1 MEKPFKVHNV
11 RPIINQLMNKNIKDE
26 DRISFSRSVEMLN
39 EIAFKYQCAFK
50 SRYGIKKTI
59 EINRSEENGNCT
71 FAEWFHRHAL
81 DDKNGGYYMHFNSG
95 MEVNKLY
102 NIVEI
107 YNYFKNEKK

>member
-1 MEKPFKVHNV
+1 MSEK
-11 RPIINQLMNKNIKDE
+11 IN
-26 DRISFSRSVEMLN
+26 
-39 EIAFKYQCAFK
+39 YCA
-50 SRYGIKKTI
+50 
-59 EINRSEENGNCT
+59 

-95 MEVNKLY
+95 METNKLY

>member
-1 MEKPFKVHNV
+1 MA
-11 RPIINQLMNKNIKDE
+11 DE
-26 DRISFSRSVEMLN
+26 MS
-39 EIAFKYQCAFK
+39 C
-50 SRYGIKKTI
+50 
-59 EINRSEENGNCT
+59 CP

-107 YNYFKNEKK
+107 YNYFKNKYINQK